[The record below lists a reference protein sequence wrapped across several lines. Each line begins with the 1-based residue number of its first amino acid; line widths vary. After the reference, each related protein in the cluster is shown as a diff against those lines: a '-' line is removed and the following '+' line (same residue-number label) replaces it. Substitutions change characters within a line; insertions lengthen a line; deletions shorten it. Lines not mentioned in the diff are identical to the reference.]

1 MDAIVRRG
9 DGIPDPDAPSCPES
23 VRFWA
28 FTSGS
33 YTEREKLSV
42 TGNASVS
49 FQPNANAISSLMDLS
64 GAGMPGA
71 CGTISPNPSAV
82 SLQSLVG
89 VMSDAGAASDARAP
103 AAKSKA
109 KAKAKARAKTVEPQ
123 SLQEKKD
130 AGRTFV

>member
-9 DGIPDPDAPSCPES
+9 DGIPDPDAPTDPES

-33 YTEREKLSV
+33 YVEREKLSV
-42 TGNASVS
+42 SGSASVNV
-49 FQPNANAISSLMDLS
+49 QPNANAISSLMDLS

-71 CGTISPNPSAV
+71 CGAISPNPSAV

-89 VMSDAGAASDARAP
+89 VMSDAGSVSDVRGP
-103 AAKSKA
+103 VAKG
-109 KAKAKARAKTVEPQ
+109 KAKARPKPKARAVETQ

-130 AGRTFV
+130 AGRTLV